1 MYSDRTVSR
10 DYANVF
16 QDITIM
22 VNIIR
27 DRLVSWNN
35 SFMSVGFRRER
46 MRQAKR
52 LLVSLKEALD
62 TIKPDLR
69 HRLF

>member
-1 MYSDRTVSR
+1 MFSDRSVSR
-10 DYANVF
+10 AFANVF

-22 VNIIR
+22 GDRIR

-35 SFMSVGFRRER
+35 IFMSVGFRRER

-52 LLVSLKEALD
+52 LLVSLNEAL
-62 TIKPDLR
+62 TTLKPNL
-69 HRLF
+69 